1 MRFESIA
8 LVLLG
13 CLVNGFTFVVG
24 LAVGISL
31 FEGKQNGNSNEN
43 EEDPQGIDWHKPLDI
58 GAPHCPELRS
68 GCRANPKPKT
78 DPSKRQDRR

>member
-1 MRFESIA
+1 MSFDSIA

-31 FEGKQNGNSNEN
+31 FERKQDDNSNEN
-43 EEDPQGIDWHKPLDI
+43 EEDHKIDWHQPLDI

-68 GCRANPKPKT
+68 GCRANPKPQT
-78 DPSKRQDRR
+78 DPAKRQDRR